1 MNQNCQTIQSLLHV
15 PVRIINIST
24 MFVQC
29 KTSLTINT
37 VINTIFRLHRM
48 YEVQTIERGVCPKV
62 CQSLAS
68 CFALRLDGQMK
79 LKNEV
84 ALNPVIGQS
93 DV

>member
-1 MNQNCQTIQSLLHV
+1 
-15 PVRIINIST
+15 
-24 MFVQC
+24 
-29 KTSLTINT
+29 
-37 VINTIFRLHRM
+37 M